1 MPELPLYARSDD
13 RARCHAPWRRGRAHQ
28 ADDCSRRCV
37 FREDHGELGREAAV
51 DLIFATGDD
60 GDRVRKLRRGFRQ
73 E

>member
-1 MPELPLYARSDD
+1 MPELPLCARSDD
-13 RARCHAPWRRGRAHQ
+13 RAVSRPLAKRTRSSGRQWHDTMRLQ
-28 ADDCSRRCV
+28 
-37 FREDHGELGREAAV
+37 EDPGELGREAAV